1 MLTDELIIEESKYK
15 TREGLDCYI
24 KLRTK
29 RFGLRVFKFEKSR
42 SSTSLAAVKTIICT
56 WKRVDDSSGEMA
68 TKTASSSH
76 TNNRPARNVEPNTR

>member
-29 RFGLRVFKFEKSR
+29 CFGLRVFKFEESR
-42 SSTSLAAVKTIICT
+42 SSTSFAAVK
-56 WKRVDDSSGEMA
+56 KRVDDSSGEMA

-76 TNNRPARNVEPNTR
+76 TNNRPAGDVEPNTR